1 MNEKQREVSVK
12 LTKSLIKLVSTT
24 VDTVMVLLSLAFLS
38 LVLGVSASL
47 VISVLFAVA
56 TVIIIVAL
64 AVLLFMPKD
73 VPVCIDTVDKMN
85 SKVKKFFVKSLLE

>member
-12 LTKSLIKLVSTT
+12 LTKTLIKLVSTT
-24 VDTVMVLLSLAFLS
+24 VDTIMVLLSLAFLS

-56 TVIIIVAL
+56 TVIVIAAL
-64 AVLLFMPKD
+64 SVLLFMPKD
-73 VPVCIDTVDKMN
+73 IPVCIDTVDKMS